1 MTTFQ
6 YNPLNPDIIV
16 GGCYNGQVILWD
28 TSGTPA
34 AAAGHGSD
42 GGKGGAA
49 AGGRASGKGAAR
61 GSSAGAWEDDREGE
75 ATTAVISHK

>member
-6 YNPLNPDIIV
+6 YNPQNPDIIV

-28 TSGTPA
+28 TSGIPA
-34 AAAGHGSD
+34 AAAGHSS

-49 AGGRASGKGAAR
+49 AGGRAGGKGAVR
-61 GSSAGAWEDDREGE
+61 GSSAGAWGDDREGE
-75 ATTAVISHK
+75 ATTAVIRHK